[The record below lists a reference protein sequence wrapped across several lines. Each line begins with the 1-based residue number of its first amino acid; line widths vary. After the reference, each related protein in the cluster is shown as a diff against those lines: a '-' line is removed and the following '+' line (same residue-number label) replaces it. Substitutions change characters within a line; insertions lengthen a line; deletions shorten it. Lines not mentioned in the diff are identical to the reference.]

1 MRGKK
6 SETLINNCNLLNLN
20 DMTPVDDTDL
30 ADLRKCIPDFDR
42 MVDGDGNG
50 QVSESD
56 VTDFSVFFLYFSST
70 LFQNNFSFLIII
82 FFVSD
87 ASVS

>member
-1 MRGKK
+1 M
-6 SETLINNCNLLNLN
+6 TLVN
-20 DMTPVDDTDL
+20 DTDL

-56 VTDFSVFFLYFSST
+56 VTDFSVFFLYISIYT
-70 LFQNNFSFLIII
+70 LFQNDFSFLIII